1 MADAKQNSQVEVK
14 KASTKGGSS
23 SGRKKTQV
31 AITITGRIYITSTF
45 NNTLITITND
55 KGDVIGWSSAG
66 SAGFKGTRKSTP
78 FAASSAMETVVRKAV
93 GKGLK
98 TVEVYVKGPGAGRDS
113 ALRAIK
119 SGGLSISLIADIT
132 PVPHNGPRAKK
143 KRRI

>member
-1 MADAKQNSQVEVK
+1 MAEVK
-14 KASTKGGSS
+14 EGSKVIV
-23 SGRKKTQV
+23 KKTKKAQV
-31 AITITGRIYITSTF
+31 VITSLGRAYITSTF

-78 FAASSAMETVVRKAV
+78 FAASSAMETVVKKAV
-93 GKGLK
+93 EKGLK

>member
-1 MADAKQNSQVEVK
+1 MAEARENPKVSGKKVK
-14 KASTKGGSS
+14 KA
-23 SGRKKTQV
+23 QV
-31 AITITGRIYITSTF
+31 AITSIGRAYITSTF

-55 KGDVIGWSSAG
+55 KGDPIGWSSAG
-66 SAGFKGTRKSTP
+66 SVGFKGTRKSTP
-78 FAASSAMETVVRKAV
+78 FAASSAMEAVVRKAV
-93 GKGLK
+93 EKGLK